1 MEGEEAA
8 VALKIAMLTTFYPPY
23 NFGGDGTGVSRLS
36 TALADRGH
44 EVTVIHDCDAYVALA
59 GREPAP
65 MTLDPRV
72 KVIGLKSS
80 LGKLSMLLTHQFG
93 RPVTH
98 SGQLSDLLDGESFDI
113 IWFHNVSLIGGPGLL
128 RYGKGLKLYEA
139 HEHWLVCE
147 THVLWQDNQR
157 VCEKQH
163 CLSCALRHKRP
174 PQIWRRTGTLAREAR
189 HVDAFIAKS
198 EFSRDKHKSLGF
210 PREMEVIPY
219 FLPDIAPQAENAPPH
234 PRSYFLFVGRLE
246 KIKGVQDIIPAF
258 AGEDGPDLLI
268 AGTGEY
274 EATLRDQ
281 ASGHPRVKF
290 LGRLEPEVLP
300 AYYQH
305 ARALI
310 VPSLC
315 YETFGIIIIEAFRS
329 GTPVL
334 ARRLGPFPEIITK
347 GGGLLFDAAEELM
360 TAIRFIQSDDNYR
373 ESLSQQAR
381 RAFEENWTA
390 KTVLNRYFDL
400 ISRVARAKGMKHVA
414 ALAEDSR

>member
-1 MEGEEAA
+1 M
-8 VALKIAMLTTFYPPY
+8 ALKIAMLTTFYPPY
-23 NFGGDGTGVSRLS
+23 NFGGDGAGIDRLS

-44 EVTVIHDCDAYVALA
+44 EVTVIHDRDAYVALA

-65 MTLDPRV
+65 TPGDPRIN
-72 KVIGLKSS
+72 VIGLKSS
-80 LGKLSMLLTHQFG
+80 LGKLSMLLTHQLG
-93 RPVTH
+93 RPVAH
-98 SGQLSDLLDGESFDI
+98 ARQLTDLLDGGDFDI

-147 THVLWQDNQR
+147 THVLWQDGER
-157 VCEKQH
+157 VCENRH
-163 CLSCALRHKRP
+163 CLSCTLRHNRP
-174 PQIWRRTGTLAREAR
+174 PQIWRRTGMLAREAH

-198 EFSRDKHKSLGF
+198 NFSRDKHRELGF

-219 FLPDIAPQAENAPPH
+219 FLPDLPPKSETVPPH
-234 PRSYFLFVGRLE
+234 PRDYFLFVGRLE

-274 EATLRDQ
+274 EQTLRDQ
-281 ASGHPRVKF
+281 ANGHVRVKF
-290 LGRLEPEVLP
+290 LGRVAPEALS
-300 AYYQH
+300 AYYEH

-329 GTPVL
+329 GAPVL
-334 ARRLGPFPEIITK
+334 ARRLGPFPEIIAK
-347 GGGLLFDAAEELM
+347 GGGLLFDETNELKAAIDLIENND
-360 TAIRFIQSDDNYR
+360 SYR
-373 ESLSQQAR
+373 ERLSRSAR
-381 RAFEENWTA
+381 SAFQENWTGEI
-390 KTVLNRYFDL
+390 VLNRYFDL
-400 ISRVARAKGMKHVA
+400 ISRVAMHRGMDEVSA
-414 ALAEDSR
+414 AIEASRI